1 MAQEANAQRAY
12 PSFLRQQWG
21 TQHSRHRVSRTT
33 IISLCLERSKNSK
46 RTPASAENAELF

>member
-12 PSFLRQQWG
+12 PSFLRQQWAMVP
-21 TQHSRHRVSRTT
+21 VSRTT